1 LNTLFIDTGF
11 IIALINTQD
20 AYHEQAKRLSLKYE
34 NYPVI
39 TTDAVLLEIG
49 NALSRFAK
57 PQAIEIIQYLQNS
70 KRATVFYV
78 TPDLFAKGLSLYEK
92 YLDKSWCL
100 VDCISFVV
108 MQTTGTTH
116 VLAFDQHFT
125 QAGLSYW
132 RAKS

>member
-1 LNTLFIDTGF
+1 MNTLFIDTGF

-92 YLDKSWCL
+92 YLDKSW
-100 VDCISFVV
+100 
-108 MQTTGTTH
+108 
-116 VLAFDQHFT
+116 
-125 QAGLSYW
+125 GLSGGLHFLCSHADNGNNP
-132 RAKS
+132 RFSI

>member
-20 AYHEQAKRLSLKYE
+20 IYHEHAKRLSLKYE
-34 NYPVI
+34 SHPVI

-49 NALSRFAK
+49 NALSCFAK
-57 PQAIEIIQYLQNS
+57 PEAAKIIQYFQNS
-70 KRATVFYV
+70 KTATVFHI
-78 TPDLFAKGLSLYEK
+78 TPGLFEKGLALYEK
-92 YLDKSWCL
+92 YLDKSWGL

-108 MQTTGTTH
+108 METTATNH

-125 QAGLSYW
+125 QAGFIVLEN
-132 RAKS
+132 

>member
-20 AYHEQAKRLSLKYE
+20 AYHQQAKNLSLKYE
-34 NYPVI
+34 GHPVI

-57 PQAIEIIQYLQNS
+57 LQAVEIINYLQDA
-70 KRATVFYV
+70 KEATVIHV
-78 TPDLFAKGLSLYEK
+78 TPALFAQGLQLYQQ
-92 YLDKSWCL
+92 YQDKSWGL

-125 QAGLSYW
+125 QAGFIVLEN
-132 RAKS
+132 